1 MRTRRHLPILLL
13 FAAFVLAFSA
23 NAHATTGTGNLEI
36 TSKLNFF
43 YQDWIGPIATMFAI
57 AGLVFAFIQIGLSR
71 GPDAFTNAV
80 RWLVVVGLVVGLAA
94 IVSLLG
100 ISAATV

>member
-1 MRTRRHLPILLL
+1 MNVRRHAVLL
-13 FAAFVLAFSA
+13 FLTALTLLDSA
-23 NAHATTGTGNLEI
+23 AHATTGTGNLEI